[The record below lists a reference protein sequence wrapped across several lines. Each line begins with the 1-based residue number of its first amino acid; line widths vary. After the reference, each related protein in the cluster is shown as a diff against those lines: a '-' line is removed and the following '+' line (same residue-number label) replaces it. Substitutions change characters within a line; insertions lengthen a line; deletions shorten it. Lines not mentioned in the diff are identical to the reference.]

1 MNVKGL
7 RGFLGLTGY
16 YRKFVQNNSKIA
28 RPLTRLLKK
37 DNFKW
42 REAAQQAFEVIK
54 KAMVK
59 VPVLSMPDFQ
69 KDFILETD
77 AAMV

>member
-28 RPLTRLLKK
+28 RPLTQLLKK